1 VSVGV
6 FSRDLLMFIFTQL
19 LSALNMVSHQKQ
31 YVCAGEY
38 ECAWEGKQGGGQ
50 LAGKMGACLV
60 CCLGNLLWVRKR
72 LMVQFKH

>member
-38 ECAWEGKQGGGQ
+38 ECA
-50 LAGKMGACLV
+50 
-60 CCLGNLLWVRKR
+60 
-72 LMVQFKH
+72 